1 MQDNFVHRER
11 LKRVEHAQALLQ
23 KGKPLHEIAH
33 LLGVQEKTIKGY
45 LEYACKK
52 ETKQQSPLSLAQFM
66 TQKTTLD
73 TLFPSALQE
82 GFRCVRCKR
91 YAKQEAGIVWE
102 NNAFMCRGCYLGLTS
117 REVASFVRTSLPAHE
132 GNQ

>member
-1 MQDNFVHRER
+1 MQDNFVHREK
-11 LKRVEHAQALLQ
+11 LKRVEHAQALWQ
-23 KGKPLHEIAH
+23 GGKPLHEIAH
-33 LLGVQEKTIKGY
+33 LLGVHEETVKDY
-45 LEYACKK
+45 LESALKK
-52 ETKQQSPLSLAQFM
+52 ETKQQIPLSLAQFM

-73 TLFPSALQE
+73 MIFPSVLQE

-117 REVASFVRTSLPAHE
+117 QEVASFFRVSLQEHE
-132 GNQ
+132 ERQ

>member
-1 MQDNFVHRER
+1 MAMQDNFVHREK
-11 LKRVEHAQALLQ
+11 LKRVEQAQVLLQ
-23 KGKPLHEIAH
+23 GGKPLHEIAH
-33 LLGVQEKTIKGY
+33 LLGVQEKTIKDY
-45 LEYACKK
+45 LESACKK

-73 TLFPSALQE
+73 TLFPSTLRE

-102 NNAFMCRGCYLGLTS
+102 NNVFMCRGCYLGLTS
-117 REVASFVRTSLPAHE
+117 QEVASFVRHSP
-132 GNQ
+132 